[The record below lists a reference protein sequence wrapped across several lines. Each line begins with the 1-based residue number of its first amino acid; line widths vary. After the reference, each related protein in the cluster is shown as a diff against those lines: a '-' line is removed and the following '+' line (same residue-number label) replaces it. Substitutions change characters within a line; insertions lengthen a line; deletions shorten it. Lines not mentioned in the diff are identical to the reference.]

1 MFDKYSNEFRDI
13 DPRCL
18 MTVLVALSLSAR
30 SIFFS
35 LSFML
40 YIAARIFALLHISK
54 SESAILS
61 LIYLLHPYYSHSG
74 ITCREDR
81 FVSFQQCTVVI
92 ISRSHFFPSLLV
104 VDAAICVER
113 IIRAIMFRVDFNYLC
128 PLM

>member
-18 MTVLVALSLSAR
+18 MTVLVALSLCALY
-30 SIFFS
+30 IFLSLS

-61 LIYLLHPYYSHSG
+61 LIYLLHLYYSHSG

-81 FVSFQQCTVVI
+81 FVSFQQYIYCCYYFSTSLFSVFTRYG
-92 ISRSHFFPSLLV
+92 RSNMCRTYNPCDNVSCRF
-104 VDAAICVER
+104 
-113 IIRAIMFRVDFNYLC
+113 
-128 PLM
+128 